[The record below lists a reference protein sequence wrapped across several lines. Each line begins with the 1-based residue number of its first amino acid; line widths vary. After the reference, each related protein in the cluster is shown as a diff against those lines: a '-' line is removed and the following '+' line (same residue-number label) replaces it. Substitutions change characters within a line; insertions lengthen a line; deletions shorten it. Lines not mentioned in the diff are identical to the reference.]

1 MRFRGL
7 DLNLLVAFN
16 ALVEARS
23 VSRAAEQLHL
33 SQPAMSAALGRLR
46 DFFRDPILVAKG
58 KRMYPT
64 AYAEALLPQVRAAL
78 GGIDALI
85 ATSTVFDPATSQR
98 TFRVATSDYIVVAL
112 LVPLIARLAEV
123 APGIRIEAMMPS
135 DDSVA
140 QLDEGKLDLMV
151 APEEFV
157 SRDHPAELLVEE
169 QHVVVGWSGNPR
181 MHGDLSEEDFYDS
194 GHVAVLIGHRRT
206 PAFADRHVAML
217 GRERRI
223 EVTASSFTMVP
234 WLIRDTM
241 RIALMHERLAV
252 AMSELFPITCRPLP
266 FLFPTM
272 REMVQYNQARA
283 TDEGLCWLLAQLKA
297 QADGS

>member
-23 VSRAAEQLHL
+23 VSRAAEQLNL

-46 DFFRDPILVAKG
+46 DFFGDPILVAKG

-64 AYAEALLPQVRAAL
+64 SYAEALFPQVREAL
-78 GGIDALI
+78 GGIDTLI
-85 ATSTVFDPATSQR
+85 ATSTSFDPATSQR
-98 TFRVATSDYIVVAL
+98 TFRIATSDYIVVAL

-123 APGIRIEAMMPS
+123 APGIRIETVMPGE
-135 DDSVA
+135 DTVRM
-140 QLDEGKLDLMV
+140 LDEGKLDLMI
-151 APEEFV
+151 APEDYV

-169 QHVVVGWSGNPR
+169 QHVVVGWSGNRLMAKP
-181 MHGDLSEEDFYDS
+181 LSEEDFYAS
-194 GHVAVLIGHRRT
+194 GHVAVAIGQQRT
-206 PAFADRHVAML
+206 ASFADRHLAL
-217 GRERRI
+217 TGRTRRV
-223 EVTASSFTMVP
+223 EVTASSFTTVP

-241 RIALMHERLAV
+241 RIALMHERLVKRMA
-252 AMSELFPITCRPLP
+252 ELFPIASQPVP
-266 FLFPTM
+266 FAFPTM

-283 TDEGLCWLLAQLKA
+283 GDEGLSWLLAEVKQVSE
-297 QADGS
+297 G